1 MNSLNQFKSIN
12 ASIFANDI
20 VLIDEIRHGVNV
32 KLKIW
37 WNTLESKFFCLSK
50 TKTDREHRMSD

>member
-32 KLKIW
+32 KLKI
-37 WNTLESKFFCLSK
+37 
-50 TKTDREHRMSD
+50 